1 MMRKAPWPRAGALL
15 LACFA
20 IAVVYIQLGRP
31 QELVALSFNGLAPG
45 VSSRARASL
54 GRGAARQAGDPQQQ
68 LSQYLQQGGISVA
81 RTKTRV
87 YHAGSA
93 PWYYPV
99 RSKATAGLMPGAET
113 YYDPQVQPGDGLGA
127 TDADKMQ
134 NLLQR
139 MTREMST
146 DTMEIANLDHQVAID
161 QANNRFLAD
170 KYEDLITLRTRR
182 GPPGPA
188 GPPGPGLPGLPG
200 EKGPTGE
207 PGLQGVPGQRG
218 ADNHVTGP
226 RGAPG
231 AAGRPGEA
239 GPPGPEGVAQRSSV
253 PALSLHRG
261 VLRGAKRAVGH
272 GRVARVHQA
281 MTHRLA
287 TRRQRALDAVKSRKA
302 PGSLPVH
309 ATRRRSRETIQA

>member
-1 MMRKAPWPRAGALL
+1 MREKKVLKCHWKMQKATWPRAGALL

-20 IAVVYIQLGRP
+20 IALVYIQLGRP
-31 QELVALSFNGLAPG
+31 QELVGVSFNGLAPG
-45 VSSRARASL
+45 VSSRAQSL

-68 LSQYLQQGGISVA
+68 LSQYLQQGGVSVA
-81 RTKTRV
+81 RTKMPV

-200 EKGPTGE
+200 QKGPTGE
-207 PGLQGVPGQRG
+207 PGLPGMPGQRG
-218 ADNHVTGP
+218 TDNDVTGP
-226 RGAPG
+226 RGSPG
-231 AAGRPGEA
+231 R
-239 GPPGPEGVAQRSSV
+239 
-253 PALSLHRG
+253 
-261 VLRGAKRAVGH
+261 
-272 GRVARVHQA
+272 
-281 MTHRLA
+281 
-287 TRRQRALDAVKSRKA
+287 
-302 PGSLPVH
+302 
-309 ATRRRSRETIQA
+309 